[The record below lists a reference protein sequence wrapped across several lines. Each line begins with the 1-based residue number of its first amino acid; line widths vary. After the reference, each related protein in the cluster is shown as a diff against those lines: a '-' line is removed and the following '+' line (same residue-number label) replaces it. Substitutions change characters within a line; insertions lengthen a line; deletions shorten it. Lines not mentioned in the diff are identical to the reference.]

1 MKQTILPTLLA
12 ACLALPA
19 VGLAQTCASP
29 NATSDY
35 IVGQAEGRASAM
47 HWETGLVWSRAI
59 EGSTL
64 ADQQKPWTDW
74 INNWLPTP
82 FAGQEDWGV
91 NAALAQDRLHTGV
104 WRLPYKLENSALA
117 AGCPDPD
124 FRLNREVLPTV
135 HGQGGLHGS
144 LWTASP
150 RPGNQGSAWQTL
162 FDQQPQVGTWL
173 STNSGGETRL
183 VRGGQPFANL
193 PASPPADTVP
203 AGMVVIYNITTPLA
217 SQSGAG
223 ASWGGVRI
231 SGNGRLRVNGAGS
244 WVREAIVTS
253 GDQIRVRLPA
263 PATAGQQATATLSLR
278 SGDTTGTAAAAANG
292 GDEATQVRESS
303 MLFTLHASAA
313 PAPRACRVT
322 PSGSG
327 DGTSWPQAASLD
339 FALAEPSCSEVWL
352 KQSAGTPYVPSGA
365 QGFVIERNVKL
376 YGGFI
381 GTEAALAE
389 RPQSVSPGLTVL
401 DANNNSRVLYL
412 DGSLGI
418 PLDDT
423 LIDSVYLLQG
433 AAAGPGANGGA
444 LYCNGAG
451 VGSVC
456 SPWIN
461 RVHIGASYADG
472 DGGALFNDASGGG
485 VSSPVLTNVLISNNH
500 AEGHGGAIYNRGEGG
515 TSSPVLR
522 NVSMEGND
530 AYNGSGGAM
539 YNLAKGS
546 GGVSSPV
553 IEQASFTGNGA
564 GVSGGAIH
572 SLTEGGGT
580 SHMQV
585 RNATFAINQS
595 SAGRPGGAIA
605 IVGVDGDA
613 RVDAVHATFMGNMA
627 GGNGN
632 ALFTQGGVVGVR
644 NSVLWGSAATR
655 SQAVT
660 FFTGSTTITDS
671 LIQDGCAG
679 GNVAPMGGT
688 ATCNGV
694 TLDADPE
701 LGAFGANG
709 MDGFPSLYGYLPDL
723 TSLLQD
729 AVACTLPI
737 DQRGI
742 ARPQGMGATPCD
754 IGALERRTHV
764 ELAVTVTGMG
774 VVNGAPSACA
784 TGTCSYNY
792 PGEGTPQLLTLAA
805 MPAMGHTF
813 IGWSGACSGTGTCSI
828 TMDQARAVSAEFS
841 GPIAHTLGGTVAG
854 LTGIGLV
861 LRNGG
866 EDLSVQANGGF
877 TFLQPVA
884 DGGSYAVTVKTPP
897 TGQTCTVTGGSGTA
911 TANVISVQVACA
923 AATYAVTALPAG
935 AMACTSNAVAYLGT
949 VTCHATP
956 PAGQITQSIS
966 GCNGTPTG
974 VGDNDY
980 TTAPV
985 TSACTI
991 TATFAPLPQQT
1002 HTLGGTATGLT
1013 GSGLVLRNGN
1023 EDLAVQANGGFTFL
1037 QPVAD
1042 GGSYAV
1048 TVQAQP
1054 TGQRCTIA
1062 NASGSNVAANVGNV
1076 QVACAPYFEGTTVPA
1091 SGPGGTGSATFT
1103 GGGPACRFN
1112 LGATRFEAAP
1122 AALPP
1127 GHTLPQ
1133 GLLRIKLVGCTTAVA
1148 MQVTWPEPV
1157 AGYTKY
1163 GLAAR
1168 TDTQPSYFE
1177 PAGLVISGHT
1187 ARFTLTDGAQG
1198 DDDWTPNG
1206 EIADPSGPMALAAE
1220 AIPTLSAWGLLL
1232 LSVLLGLMVLHTRRL
1247 S

>member
-1 MKQTILPTLLA
+1 MGKRNQLSKMKQTILSPLLA

-35 IVGQAEGRASAM
+35 ILGQAGGRASAM

-59 EGSTL
+59 EGSAL

-74 INNWLPTP
+74 INDWLPAP
-82 FAGQEDWGV
+82 FAGQADWGV
-91 NAALAQDRLHTGV
+91 NAALAQDRLHTGA

-173 STNSGGETRL
+173 STNSGGEARL

-253 GDQIRVRLPA
+253 GDRIYVRLPA

-303 MLFTLHASAA
+303 VLFTLHASAA

-381 GTEAALAE
+381 GTEATLAE
-389 RPQSVSPGLTVL
+389 RPQPVSPGLTVL
-401 DANNNSRVLYL
+401 NANNNSRVLYL

-451 VGSVC
+451 AGSVC
-456 SPWIN
+456 SPRLN
-461 RVHIGASYADG
+461 RVQIGASWADG

-485 VSSPVLTNVLISNNH
+485 VSSPVLTDVLISNNH

-522 NVSMEGND
+522 NVSMEGNH

-553 IEQASFTGNGA
+553 IEQASFTGNDA
-564 GVSGGAIH
+564 GVSGGAIY

-580 SHMQV
+580 SHLQV
-585 RNATFAINQS
+585 RNATFATNQS
-595 SAGRPGGAIA
+595 STGRPGGAIA

-613 RVDAVHATFMGNMA
+613 RVDAVHATFMDNTA

-632 ALFTQGGVVGVR
+632 ALFTQGGVVEVR

-655 SQAVT
+655 NQAVT

-679 GNVAPMGGT
+679 GNVAPFPGGT
-688 ATCNGV
+688 ATVACNGLV
-694 TLDADPE
+694 LDADPE
-701 LGAFGANG
+701 LGALGANG
-709 MDGFPSLYGYLPDL
+709 MTGFPILYSYLPEL

-729 AVACTLPI
+729 AVACTLPT

-742 ARPQGMGATPCD
+742 ARPQGMGATACD
-754 IGALERRTHV
+754 MGAVERRAGALLTASV
-764 ELAVTVTGMG
+764 SGTGSVSANSGDLNQCGLAG
-774 VVNGAPSACA
+774 
-784 TGTCSYNY
+784 GTCSASYANA
-792 PGEGTPQLLTLAA
+792 EGTAPAQVTLTAA
-805 MPAMGHTF
+805 PGAGQ
-813 IGWSGACSGTGTCSI
+813 ILSGWGGDCTGAAPTCSV
-828 TMDQARAVSAEFS
+828 TLDRARSVTAAFAPGPGATYTIGGSVS
-841 GPIAHTLGGTVAG
+841 G
-854 LTGIGLV
+854 LTGTGLV
-861 LRNGG
+861 LRNNGG
-866 EDLSVQANGGF
+866 DDLPVAANGAF
-877 TFLQPVA
+877 TFTTAATQ
-884 DGGSYAVTVKTPP
+884 GSAYAVTVAVQPS
-897 TGQTCTVTGGSGTA
+897 GQTCAVTGGSGTVNA
-911 TANVISVQVACA
+911 ANVGSVQVACQ
-923 AATYAVTALPAG
+923 
-935 AMACTSNAVAYLGT
+935 AVAG
-949 VTCHATP
+949 P
-956 PAGQITQSIS
+956 GP
-966 GCNGTPTG
+966 
-974 VGDNDY
+974 
-980 TTAPV
+980 
-985 TSACTI
+985 
-991 TATFAPLPQQT
+991 
-1002 HTLGGTATGLT
+1002 
-1013 GSGLVLRNGN
+1013 
-1023 EDLAVQANGGFTFL
+1023 
-1037 QPVAD
+1037 
-1042 GGSYAV
+1042 
-1048 TVQAQP
+1048 
-1054 TGQRCTIA
+1054 
-1062 NASGSNVAANVGNV
+1062 
-1076 QVACAPYFEGTTVPA
+1076 
-1091 SGPGGTGSATFT
+1091 GPGG
-1103 GGGPACRFN
+1103 
-1112 LGATRFEAAP
+1112 
-1122 AALPP
+1122 
-1127 GHTLPQ
+1127 
-1133 GLLRIKLVGCTTAVA
+1133 
-1148 MQVTWPEPV
+1148 
-1157 AGYTKY
+1157 
-1163 GLAAR
+1163 
-1168 TDTQPSYFE
+1168 
-1177 PAGLVISGHT
+1177 
-1187 ARFTLTDGAQG
+1187 AQ
-1198 DDDWTPNG
+1198 
-1206 EIADPSGPMALAAE
+1206 
-1220 AIPTLSAWGLLL
+1220 AIPTLSDGAL
-1232 LSVLLGLMVLHTRRL
+1232 VLLGALMGLLALRRRV
-1247 S
+1247 